1 MRTAR
6 LIVPIET
13 KENIQALGLASGE
26 FLRDDA
32 GRIYVGNFQLSP
44 EISSDHQTDEEG
56 VFAIATATIPEYT
69 AGSIKLKAIGAD
81 ETEMVLIEKVY
92 PFIKTETLTLK
103 TPTVSIN
110 FKDTSLSAT
119 DIEAVEE
126 DEEISIRLTALNF
139 LINWNVSYSIS
150 TVAIPY
156 TPL

>member
-13 KENIQALGLASGE
+13 KENIEAIGLQSGE

-32 GRIYVGNFQLSP
+32 GRIYIGNFQITP
-44 EISSDHQTDEEG
+44 EISSDHQTDEDG
-56 VFAIATATIPEYT
+56 VFSIATASVPQYT

-81 ETEMVLIEKVY
+81 ESDMVLIEKTY
-92 PFIKTETLTLK
+92 PFIKTEFLTLK
-103 TPTVSIN
+103 TPIVSEY
-110 FKDTSLSAT
+110 KDTSLDDT
-119 DIEAVEE
+119 DINAVEE
-126 DEEISIRLTALNF
+126 DEEISIRLTALN
-139 LINWNVSYSIS
+139 INIYWNVSYSIS